1 MKAYIYNGPKNVEMK
16 ELPMPTCDDNGVV
29 IKNIYASICGS
40 DVFAWNYDGSSN
52 MIFPGLEFGHEM
64 VGEVVQVGKN
74 VQGIELGDRLF
85 PVPAF
90 AKNDVMRAA
99 TVGGFSEYV
108 ELPNC
113 TLNHSV
119 YKVSDK
125 INSKIAS
132 LIEPFTVGCNAVQ
145 RIGNI
150 EAGKGAI
157 VFGAGPIGLASAITL
172 KYLGCKVVV
181 VDLMDNRLEIAKDLG
196 LEVCNAS
203 TENYLEKCGEI
214 LGTVPG
220 MLGGSSIDADYYV
233 DAAGN
238 QAVIDNFF
246 SGAKGYST
254 LSIVAVHHKPVT
266 LNMIPLT
273 YNGLRIIGPGG
284 GFGDDVRLVLE
295 IFESGKFDI
304 EKLITH
310 VYPHDQF
317 VEALQKAC
325 DAKEALKVVV
335 EYK

>member
-1 MKAYIYNGPKNVEMK
+1 M
-16 ELPMPTCDDNGVV
+16 
-29 IKNIYASICGS
+29 
-40 DVFAWNYDGSSN
+40 
-52 MIFPGLEFGHEM
+52 
-64 VGEVVQVGKN
+64 
-74 VQGIELGDRLF
+74 
-85 PVPAF
+85 
-90 AKNDVMRAA
+90 
-99 TVGGFSEYV
+99 
-108 ELPNC
+108 
-113 TLNHSV
+113 
-119 YKVSDK
+119 
-125 INSKIAS
+125 
-132 LIEPFTVGCNAVQ
+132 
-145 RIGNI
+145 
-150 EAGKGAI
+150 
-157 VFGAGPIGLASAITL
+157 
-172 KYLGCKVVV
+172 V

-254 LSIVAVHHKPVT
+254 ISIVAVHHKPVT